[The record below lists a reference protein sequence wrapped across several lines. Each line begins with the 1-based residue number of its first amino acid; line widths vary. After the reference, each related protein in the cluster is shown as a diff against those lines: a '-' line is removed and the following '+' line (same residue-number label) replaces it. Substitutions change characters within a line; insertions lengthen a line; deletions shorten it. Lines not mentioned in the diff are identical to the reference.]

1 MSSIFIPLQLHQN
14 INLFLLL
21 VVGSLVAHVNLGW
34 TEIGAILIGTV
45 VIEHCFLYLNK
56 ARDFYFSYAGLS
68 TAIGVIV
75 LMYSPHLWI
84 YFVVIALGLFQKHF
98 MTFDGQHFFNPSNFA
113 LMMALLFFYKDAH
126 IITGQFGDE
135 LWLALLVSFLAIV
148 ILVRVHRWIIPLAF
162 IVSYLFLQY
171 YLVVLDDPVV
181 IFEDIYHRLYSV
193 TFILFIYFML
203 TDPSVTPSPWY
214 WQMVFAFLVALMSVL
229 LDRFYG
235 FRVQHLFMAVFFFSL
250 FVNFLKVD
258 TRKFIPLLK
267 MSVIL
272 LFFVVAILIFIESQ
286 PPYYFEMEG

>member
-1 MSSIFIPLQLHQN
+1 LPIQLHQN

-21 VVGSLVAHVNLGW
+21 IVGSFVAYIHLGW
-34 TEIGAILIGTV
+34 MEIVSILLFTV
-45 VIEHCFLYLNK
+45 VLEHLFLYFNK
-56 ARDFYFSYAGLS
+56 NREFYFSYSSFS

-98 MTFDGQHFFNPSNFA
+98 ITFKGKQFFNPSNFA
-113 LMMALLFFYKDAH
+113 LIMALLFFYKDAH

-135 LWLALLVSFLAIV
+135 LWLAVVVSVLAII
-148 ILVRVHRWIIPLAF
+148 ILVRVNRWIISFAF
-162 IVSYLFLQY
+162 ALSYLALQY
-171 YLVVLDDPVV
+171 FLVVLYDPVV
-181 IFEDIYHRLYSV
+181 IFEDIYHRFYSV

-203 TDPSVTPSPWY
+203 TDPPVTPSKWY
-214 WQMVFAFLVALMSVL
+214 WQIVFAFLVAFVATL
-229 LDRFYG
+229 LDRLYG

-258 TRKFIPLLK
+258 REFILLLK
-267 MSVIL
+267 LSAII
-272 LFFVVAILIFIESQ
+272 LFFVVATLTFIEIK